1 MISLAEICFYF
12 VVFPR
17 FLKDS
22 ISTENFN
29 GLLMLLP
36 IRFDTTYFLSKI
48 KSKIEWKRINISAII
63 EFILQD
69 WGNTFFGQ

>member
-1 MISLAEICFYF
+1 MISLAEICFDF
-12 VVFPR
+12 IVLPC
-17 FLKDS
+17 FLKAT

-63 EFILQD
+63 EFIL
-69 WGNTFFGQ
+69 